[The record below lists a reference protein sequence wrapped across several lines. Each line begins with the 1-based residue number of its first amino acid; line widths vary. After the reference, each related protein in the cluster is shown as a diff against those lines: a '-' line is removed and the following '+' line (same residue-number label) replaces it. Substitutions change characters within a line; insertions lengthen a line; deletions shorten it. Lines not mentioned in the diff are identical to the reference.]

1 MAVLAT
7 PFFLQFVD
15 NDGVPVK
22 NGKVYTYAAGT
33 TTPKVTFTDF
43 TEAVAAPNPVP
54 LDAAGRATIWIN
66 GAYKFVLADENDV
79 VIRTTDN
86 VVSFSTPATA
96 AEPFSQTFSGDGTNK
111 NFTLSESM
119 GTDPLNIIVYVDNND
134 GKGYNVQLPN
144 QYSLSDT
151 SLVFGDAPAAGTNNI
166 YVFAPSTLL
175 SGAAA
180 SAQAAATSEA
190 NATASAVAA
199 QNSEDLAEE
208 WATKTDG
215 LVEAT
220 DNSSKAYAVGGVGV
234 TDTPGKGAAKEWSNK
249 TTGTVDGSEYSS
261 KAYAVGGTGKETDN
275 AKYYKEQAEA
285 LYGDLSAVEQAVID
299 AQAAASDAEDEADR
313 SQAWAEGTQPGGPGT
328 KSSKEWA
335 DESEQFRDE
344 AQMAVGA
351 VRVTVNDTTPN
362 VLNAKLVGGDIATTV
377 ENPGGNEQLKVE
389 TYPTFDVYSW
399 ARPYLVQN
407 GKKTL
412 QIKASTIIRLV
423 VGSTPRWRKQDTDL
437 TLNTE
442 SLLDTGSTLQ
452 AGKDY
457 YLYLCDD
464 GAGGTKFVTSL
475 NSTFPSGYTADNS
488 RKIGGF
494 HTLCVNAGTISGHP
508 LSGYLAG
515 EILPASVWCLN
526 HLPHS
531 SPEGMV
537 YDDSQNV
544 WVDIYLQSGTGTNT
558 KSLFG
563 ATVTDT
569 RQYSE
574 HMEDQFLVKKA
585 LLNDEEF
592 ASAMKGSNQQ
602 TNISGSASPVPKT
615 AGGHS
620 DTAGRRM
627 ISNIG
632 VEEGCGFLW
641 QWLASTSA
649 SGGSSWVTIN
659 GSKGNVYGPCY
670 VLLAGGS
677 WNDGTNCGSKSRNA
691 NNGRANALA
700 NLGGRGRSRPRSIL

>member
-1 MAVLAT
+1 MAVIYTPHFAQFFDDNGDPLA
-7 PFFLQFVD
+7 
-15 NDGVPVK
+15 G
-22 NGKVYTYAAGT
+22 GKLYTYAAGT
-33 TTPKVTFTDF
+33 TTPKATYT
-43 TEAVAAPNPVP
+43 TAAGDVESSNPVI
-54 LDAAGRATIWIN
+54 LDSAGRAVLFLD
-66 GAYKFVLADENDV
+66 GSYKFTLKNSSDVL
-79 VIRTTDN
+79 IKTTDN
-86 VVSFSTPATA
+86 ITAFTATGEA
-96 AEPFSQTFSGDGTNK
+96 ANPFFQAFSGDTTTTE
-111 NFTLSESM
+111 FTLSEDL
-119 GTDPLNIIVYVDNND
+119 GTDEKLIMVFVDSGA
-134 GKGYNVQLPN
+134 GKGFDILPPSS
-144 QYSLSDT
+144 YTVSGT
-151 SLVFGDAPAAGTNNI
+151 SLTFGAAPATGTNNI
-166 YVFAPSTLL
+166 QVWAPSKLAVAA
-175 SGAAA
+175 SSSAAAAA
-180 SAQAAATSEA
+180 SNAGNAATSEI
-190 NATASAVAA
+190 NAAASAVAA

-215 LVEAT
+215 LVEAI

-285 LYGDLSAVEQAVID
+285 LYGDLSAVQQAVID
-299 AQAAASDAEDEADR
+299 A
-313 SQAWAEGTQPGGPGT
+313 QAWAEGTQPGGPGT

-344 AQMAVGA
+344 AQMAVGT
-351 VRVTVNDTTPN
+351 VRVTINDTTPN

-377 ENPGGNEQLKVE
+377 ENPGGNEQLKVQ

-412 QIKASTIIRLV
+412 QLKASTIIRLV

-442 SLLDTGSTLQ
+442 SILDTGSTLQ

-457 YLYLCDD
+457 YLYIVDN
-464 GAGGTKFVTSL
+464 GSGGTQFVTSL
-475 NSTFPSGYTADNS
+475 NSTFPTGYSATNS

-508 LSGYLAG
+508 LTGYLAG

-531 SPEGMV
+531 GPEGMV

-592 ASAMKGSNQQ
+592 ASAMEGSNQQ

-620 DTAGRRM
+620 DTADRRM

-649 SGGSSWVTIN
+649 SGGSSWATIK
-659 GSKGNVYGPCY
+659 GSKGNVYGSCH
-670 VLLAGGS
+670 VLVAGGK
-677 WNDGTNCGSKSRNA
+677 WADGAHCGSRSRDTHY
-691 NNGRANALA
+691 GRVTADAGI
-700 NLGGRGRSRPRSIL
+700 GGRGRSRPRSIL